1 MNLRNLIFHT
11 ASLYGQEIAF
21 QIKKKNSYHKLT
33 FAQVKEKILAL
44 ASHLI
49 DLGIKK
55 GDRVVILS
63 ENRPEWPISYL
74 AITSIGAVA
83 VPLDIMLSKEEIRPL
98 VSHCGANAIIL
109 SKRGMDSL
117 QEKIVKLEI
126 GMDEI
131 DNFKLSGLKL
141 DDIPLLDNVLA
152 AILYTSG
159 TTGKSKGVMLTHN
172 NIMSNVLAVAQI
184 FQVGPGD
191 NFLSVLP
198 LHHTFESTSGFL
210 APFYMGCSITYAQSL
225 KSYQL
230 LRNMQETGVTIM
242 CGVPLLYQLFYD
254 GVMRAIGEK
263 PWIVRLFARFAVRKK
278 FGGKIKF
285 WVSGGAALDPAV
297 IEGFRKFGITILQG
311 YGLTESAPILSCN
324 TLTNNKIG
332 SVGKVLPGVEVKIE
346 PRHGVAIQE
355 GEVLARGPNIMQGYY
370 KSPDLTGQVL
380 EDGWLYTGD
389 IGRFDEEGYLYIT
402 GRSKDVIVT
411 GSGVNVYPDEIE
423 FQIRKLQGV
432 ADACVIGSKIK
443 KGIRSGMEE
452 VWSIIVPDM
461 EYFKRMNV
469 ESSDVID
476 RTVKNNVFALNEELA
491 EYKRIAN
498 VIVRYEDFP
507 KTTTRKVKK
516 YQLKKEMGLL

>member
-141 DDIPLLDNVLA
+141 DDIPLLDNDLA

-230 LRNMQETGVTIM
+230 
-242 CGVPLLYQLFYD
+242 
-254 GVMRAIGEK
+254 
-263 PWIVRLFARFAVRKK
+263 
-278 FGGKIKF
+278 
-285 WVSGGAALDPAV
+285 
-297 IEGFRKFGITILQG
+297 
-311 YGLTESAPILSCN
+311 
-324 TLTNNKIG
+324 
-332 SVGKVLPGVEVKIE
+332 
-346 PRHGVAIQE
+346 
-355 GEVLARGPNIMQGYY
+355 
-370 KSPDLTGQVL
+370 
-380 EDGWLYTGD
+380 
-389 IGRFDEEGYLYIT
+389 
-402 GRSKDVIVT
+402 
-411 GSGVNVYPDEIE
+411 
-423 FQIRKLQGV
+423 
-432 ADACVIGSKIK
+432 
-443 KGIRSGMEE
+443 
-452 VWSIIVPDM
+452 
-461 EYFKRMNV
+461 
-469 ESSDVID
+469 
-476 RTVKNNVFALNEELA
+476 
-491 EYKRIAN
+491 
-498 VIVRYEDFP
+498 
-507 KTTTRKVKK
+507 
-516 YQLKKEMGLL
+516 